1 MFCDD
6 LEGWNSGQVGSGV
19 GRRLKREGIYVYK
32 IKFLKC

>member
-19 GRRLKREGIYVYK
+19 GRRLKREEK